1 MIKTTCTMC
10 RKEIVV
16 DEECLVNLCDVCSNP
31 TDEMLIISQIFD
43 EMLFGE
49 ENNKGVDEK

>member
-1 MIKTTCTMC
+1 MVKTRCTMC

-16 DEECLVNLCDVCSNP
+16 EEEHLVTLCDKCSNP

-49 ENNKGVDEK
+49 